1 MNDAN
6 LGIRAK
12 RTLIDFVRKLD
23 IELLKFWDKEIGS
36 GGFGYSDGQVKLSKK
51 ILEHLKEHNLRT
63 GKRLRASFVW
73 FGYKLGGRVVEEE
86 KLYRACMAIELIHT
100 ALLIQDDF
108 MDEDALRRGR
118 LSSHVYLAGDKS
130 KHFGESMAVLA
141 SDVALTLGYQLLL
154 DSGFESS
161 LVSKA
166 LDCVFRGVI
175 NTGYGQAFD
184 MEMGEHKEWSE
195 GDVMAL
201 HKTKTAIYTYQNPL
215 HVGAIL
221 AGVSD
226 KVLATLSDYAM
237 AAGVAF
243 QLQDDILGVWGD
255 EEKTGK
261 SSNSDLLQGKRTLLA
276 LKTLEMGS
284 DEQKKYFLK
293 VWGNKKATDT
303 DLDLAKKAIK
313 ESGSYKYNVDLASKL
328 AFESITIAEKLRKF
342 DLDSESIDYLQGIAQ
357 YMVDREV

>member
-1 MNDAN
+1 MNDTN
-6 LGIRAK
+6 LGIKAK
-12 RTLIDFVRKLD
+12 QTLIDFVKKMD
-23 IELLKFWDKEIGS
+23 IELSNFWDREIESGS
-36 GGFGYSDGQVKLSKK
+36 FGYSKEQIELSKK

-73 FGYKLGGRVVEEE
+73 FGYKLGKVAVDEQ
-86 KLYRACMAIELIHT
+86 KLYRACMAVELIHT

-108 MDEDALRRGR
+108 MDEDVLRRGKA
-118 LSSHVYLAGDKS
+118 SSHVYLAEGKN

-154 DSGFESS
+154 NSGFEND
-161 LVSKA
+161 LVYRA
-166 LDCVFRGVI
+166 LNCVLRGVI

-184 MEMGEHKEWSE
+184 MEMGEYKKWSE
-195 GDVMAL
+195 EDVMAL

-215 HVGAIL
+215 YVGAIL

-226 KVLATLSDYAM
+226 GVLELLSGYAM

-261 SSNSDLLQGKRTLLA
+261 SSNSDLLQGKRTLLV
-276 LKTLEMGS
+276 LKTLELGS
-284 DEQKKYFLK
+284 VEQRKDLLR
-293 VWGNKKATDT
+293 VWGKREAGES
-303 DLDLAKKAIK
+303 DLVLAKKAIK
-313 ESGSYKYNVDLASKL
+313 ESGSYKYSVDLARDL
-328 AFESITIAEKLRKF
+328 ALTSVGIAGRLRKF
-342 DLDSESIDYLQGIAQ
+342 DLEVESIDYLQGIAQ